1 MCDSCR
7 LADYTCLLHVCT
19 CVLHFCVLCSAIGI
33 CKSGHP
39 KSKEI
44 HTHSFEVFCDP
55 LAVIDF
61 RSVPETRIKLPLGAS
76 DASQM
81 TIGLL
86 GVSTNR
92 ITKVVIALLN
102 AHQVVKKDLLQ
113 ASCWL
118 FLAL

>member
-61 RSVPETRIKLPLGAS
+61 RWVPETQIELFLGAKN
-76 DASQM
+76 ASRR
-81 TIGLL
+81 TTDRY
-86 GVSTNR
+86 GVSKNR
-92 ITKVVIALLN
+92 ITKVVTSWFN
-102 AHQVVKKDLLQ
+102 AHQVADKDSLQ
-113 ASCWL
+113 ATCWL
-118 FLAL
+118 LLVL